1 MWISLSSH
9 ILQKQKAASPL
20 GWENLRVLHS
30 TLWCQPNGSVWPT
43 KLWRVLCIFLFLTL
57 GIFFSFSVYF
67 DSKKKIYK
75 NKKPSFM
82 IAKFF
87 FQTKKRNQLLKNMM
101 NGILCFIF
109 NAAHEGTAIGMRPDS
124 PGRRGP
130 WAERR
135 PSDFVGRGQVGVS
148 GFLLNSRKHLLACS
162 HTHPSSLSVIL
173 CVFSTCYWLGCR
185 LFLRKHHWYN
195 VGLSAFKLWFSQLP
209 QLLTYLTVGSCMVEG
224 NSQLLMCK
232 QNPMI
237 VSIIPPLLLSCHQ
250 VVCESQGAE
259 SSVLCLQV
267 SLRAVPFGSPSAT
280 HPRAGIKGKGWVGRT
295 TLHSQGSKGNVS
307 DAFKAS
313 TCFLRN

>member
-135 PSDFVGRGQVGVS
+135 PSDFVGRGS
-148 GFLLNSRKHLLACS
+148 GW
-162 HTHPSSLSVIL
+162 
-173 CVFSTCYWLGCR
+173 CVRIS
-185 LFLRKHHWYN
+185 
-195 VGLSAFKLWFSQLP
+195 
-209 QLLTYLTVGSCMVEG
+209 
-224 NSQLLMCK
+224 SQLLQTSLCLLTRPSLLSFSHSLCF
-232 QNPMI
+232 QH
-237 VSIIPPLLLSCHQ
+237 LLLTRM
-250 VVCESQGAE
+250 
-259 SSVLCLQV
+259 SSVFKETPLVQCGSF
-267 SLRAVPFGSPSAT
+267 SL
-280 HPRAGIKGKGWVGRT
+280 
-295 TLHSQGSKGNVS
+295 
-307 DAFKAS
+307 
-313 TCFLRN
+313 

>member
-1 MWISLSSH
+1 M
-9 ILQKQKAASPL
+9 P
-20 GWENLRVLHS
+20 
-30 TLWCQPNGSVWPT
+30 
-43 KLWRVLCIFLFLTL
+43 
-57 GIFFSFSVYF
+57 SFS
-67 DSKKKIYK
+67 SKLRKETSCWKIWWMA
-75 NKKPSFM
+75 SFVLFSM
-82 IAKFF
+82 QHTRALPLEWGQIPQAGGG
-87 FQTKKRNQLLKNMM
+87 LGLK
-101 NGILCFIF
+101 GDPVILW
-109 NAAHEGTAIGMRPDS
+109 GG
-124 PGRRGP
+124 
-130 WAERR
+130 
-135 PSDFVGRGQVGVS
+135 GQVGVS
-148 GFLLNSRKHLLACS
+148 GFLLNSCKHLFACS
-162 HTHPSSLSVIL
+162 HAHPSSLSVIL

-224 NSQLLMCK
+224 NSRLLMCK

-250 VVCESQGAE
+250 VVWESQGTE

-280 HPRAGIKGKGWVGRT
+280 HPRAGTKGKGWVGRT